1 MKEKALEVL
10 KKLSENNYESYL
22 VGGYPRDLILG
33 RKTNDIDICTSATP
47 KEILEIFD
55 DVIVSDMQYGSVVI
69 VYKGCKFDTTTF
81 RKEIKYESNRKPVK
95 IKYIKDIKKDLL
107 RRDFTINTLCIDKDG
122 NLLDILNI
130 RSDLDNKLLKTVGNP
145 RYRIKE
151 DSLRILRCIRFATIL
166 DFDIEKKTKYFLT
179 KYSYLLKSLS
189 INRKKEELDKIFLSK
204 NKERGRR
211 LLLELN
217 LTNALDLDKLAT
229 ITMCTDLTGI
239 WCQLEVDDIYPFT
252 KVEKEQMSKLRE
264 LLKYDK
270 IDNYLLYKYG
280 LYLCTVYAEIKGI
293 PRRKINTMYSKL
305 PILTR
310 RDINVTGEEI
320 SMILNKPPGKY
331 IKDILDDIE
340 VNILNSSI
348 SNDKEEITKYIKDK
362 YKLLIGDRTAE
373 QIKLEIGS
381 AVKGSSDK
389 TFEVRGRDLVTGLPH
404 TITITSNETELALRE
419 TCATIVKETKH
430 VLEQTPPE
438 LAADIVSR
446 GIFLTGGGALLTG
459 LDRLL
464 ESELNVPVFVAD
476 DALNCVANGCGVML
490 ENLHYMK

>member
-166 DFDIEKKTKYFLT
+166 DFDIEPKTKHFLS

-189 INRKKEELDKIFLSK
+189 MNRKKEELDCIFLSQ
-204 NKERGRR
+204 NKEKGIK
-211 LLLELN
+211 LLIDLS
-217 LTNALDLDKLAT
+217 LTNALDINKLPN
-229 ITMCTDLTGI
+229 IKICNDLIGI

-252 KVEKEQMSKLRE
+252 KLEKNQMKELRE

-270 IDNYLLYKYG
+270 LDNYLLYKYG
-280 LYLCTVYAEIKGI
+280 PYLCTVYGEIRGI
-293 PRRKINTMYSKL
+293 SKRKINTIYQEL
-305 PILTR
+305 PIHTSK
-310 RDINVTGEEI
+310 DILIRGNDI
-320 SMILNKPPGKY
+320 SDILNREPGKY
-331 IKDILDDIE
+331 IKEILTDVERKILDNDLDNNYDDIKKY
-340 VNILNSSI
+340 ILDNYKYLSSI
-348 SNDKEEITKYIKDK
+348 FFKFIHNNYYEKNIFGIY
-362 YKLLIGDRTAE
+362 
-373 QIKLEIGS
+373 
-381 AVKGSSDK
+381 
-389 TFEVRGRDLVTGLPH
+389 
-404 TITITSNETELALRE
+404 
-419 TCATIVKETKH
+419 
-430 VLEQTPPE
+430 
-438 LAADIVSR
+438 DIVTDW
-446 GIFLTGGGALLTG
+446 L
-459 LDRLL
+459 
-464 ESELNVPVFVAD
+464 
-476 DALNCVANGCGVML
+476 
-490 ENLHYMK
+490 

>member
-10 KKLSENNYESYL
+10 KILYEHGYESYV
-22 VGGYPRDLILG
+22 VGGYVRDIILK

-69 VYKGCKFDTTTF
+69 AYKGYKFDTTTF
-81 RKEIKYESNRKPVK
+81 RKEIKYEGNRKPVK
-95 IKYIKDIKKDLL
+95 IKYIRDIKKDLL
-107 RRDFTINTLCIDKDG
+107 RRDFTINTLCMDKDG
-122 NLLDILNI
+122 NILDILNI
-130 RSDLDNKLLKTVGNP
+130 RSDIDNKLLKTVGNP

-166 DFDIEKKTKYFLT
+166 DFNIENKTKHFLT
-179 KYSYLLKSLS
+179 KYSYLLKNLS

-204 NKERGRR
+204 NKERGRK

-239 WCQLEVDDIYPFT
+239 WCQLEVDNIYPFT
-252 KVEKEQMSKLRE
+252 KVEKEQMNKLRE

-293 PRRKINTMYSKL
+293 SRKKLSTMYSNL

-310 RDINVTGEEI
+310 KDINITGEEI
-320 SMILNKPPGKY
+320 SIILNKTPGKY

-340 VNILNSSI
+340 INILNNNI
-348 SNDKEEITKYIKDK
+348 NNDKEEITKYIKDK
-362 YKLLIGDRTAE
+362 YL
-373 QIKLEIGS
+373 
-381 AVKGSSDK
+381 
-389 TFEVRGRDLVTGLPH
+389 
-404 TITITSNETELALRE
+404 
-419 TCATIVKETKH
+419 
-430 VLEQTPPE
+430 
-438 LAADIVSR
+438 
-446 GIFLTGGGALLTG
+446 
-459 LDRLL
+459 
-464 ESELNVPVFVAD
+464 
-476 DALNCVANGCGVML
+476 
-490 ENLHYMK
+490 

>member
-10 KKLSENNYESYL
+10 KILYDHGYESYV
-22 VGGYPRDLILG
+22 VGGYVRDIILK

-69 VYKGCKFDTTTF
+69 AYKGYKFDTTTF
-81 RKEIKYESNRKPVK
+81 RKEIKYEGNRKPVK

-107 RRDFTINTLCIDKDG
+107 RRDFTINTLCMDKDG
-122 NLLDILNI
+122 NILDILNI
-130 RSDLDNKLLKTVGNP
+130 RSDIDNKLLKTVGNP

-166 DFDIEKKTKYFLT
+166 DFNIENKTKHFLT
-179 KYSYLLKSLS
+179 KYSYLLKNLS

-204 NKERGRR
+204 NKERGRK

-239 WCQLEVDDIYPFT
+239 WCQLEVDNIYPFT
-252 KVEKEQMSKLRE
+252 KVEKEQMTKLRE

-293 PRRKINTMYSKL
+293 SRKKLSTMYSNL

-310 RDINVTGEEI
+310 KDINITGEEI
-320 SMILNKPPGKY
+320 SIMLNKTPGKY

-340 VNILNSSI
+340 INILNNNI
-348 SNDKEEITKYIKDK
+348 NNDKEEITKYIKDK
-362 YKLLIGDRTAE
+362 YL
-373 QIKLEIGS
+373 
-381 AVKGSSDK
+381 
-389 TFEVRGRDLVTGLPH
+389 
-404 TITITSNETELALRE
+404 
-419 TCATIVKETKH
+419 
-430 VLEQTPPE
+430 
-438 LAADIVSR
+438 
-446 GIFLTGGGALLTG
+446 
-459 LDRLL
+459 
-464 ESELNVPVFVAD
+464 
-476 DALNCVANGCGVML
+476 
-490 ENLHYMK
+490 